1 VSVQLRV
8 RGCMLEG
15 ADGGSDIGDLRLPL
29 ISALGVLLGGI
40 GTHCVGING
49 CLMRARLDVGA
60 RDASSALEIS
70 GYSSGLLASLVAEP
84 AGVDLDL
91 WLPEAMALWADT

>member
-1 VSVQLRV
+1 
-8 RGCMLEG
+8 MLEG

-49 CLMRARLDVGA
+49 CLDVGA